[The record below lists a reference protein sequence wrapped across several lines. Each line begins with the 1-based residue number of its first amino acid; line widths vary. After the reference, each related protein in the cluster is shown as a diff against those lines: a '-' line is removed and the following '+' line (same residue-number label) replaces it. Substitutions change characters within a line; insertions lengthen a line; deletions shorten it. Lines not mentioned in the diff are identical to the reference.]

1 MRFTVR
7 PLLTVKRKNTS
18 VHLAVVGDEA
28 ELGSEE
34 AAAWF
39 QVGWGWLLSSA
50 YILQTMST

>member
-1 MRFTVR
+1 M
-7 PLLTVKRKNTS
+7 VKRKNTS

-34 AAAWF
+34 AAVWF